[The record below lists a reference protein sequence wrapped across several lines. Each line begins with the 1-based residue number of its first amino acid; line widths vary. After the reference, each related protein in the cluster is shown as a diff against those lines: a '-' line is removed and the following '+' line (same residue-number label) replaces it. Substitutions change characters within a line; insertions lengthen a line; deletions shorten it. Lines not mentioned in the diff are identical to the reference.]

1 MKKILCFV
9 YDTFADFEITC
20 ICSGLAETENY
31 EVIYIGYEKSTVKS
45 ISGLTVIPD
54 QTVSEALEL
63 NDIEGIIIPGGVE
76 RILKPELEQLI
87 EKLNNENKLIA
98 AICAGPEFLAKMG
111 LLNGIKYTTSEEPKL
126 YEERNEIDPFP
137 RENYVDTRI
146 IRVDNIL
153 TAKGHAFIDFALE
166 IWDWYDLYEYESE
179 REETKQLFTPL

>member
-1 MKKILCFV
+1 MKKILCFI
-9 YDTFADFEITC
+9 YDTFADFEITF
-20 ICSGLAETENY
+20 ICSGIGETDEY
-31 EVIYIGYEKSTVKS
+31 KVIYIGYEKSAVKS

-63 NDIEGIIIPGGVE
+63 NDIEGILIPGGIE
-76 RILKPELEQLI
+76 RILKPELEQLVK
-87 EKLNNENKLIA
+87 KLNKENKLIA
-98 AICAGPEFLAKMG
+98 AICAGPEFLAKMD
-111 LLNGIKYTTSEEPKL
+111 LLNKIKYTTSEEPKL

-137 RENYVDTRI
+137 RENYIDTRL

-179 REETKQLFTPL
+179 REETRQLFTPP